1 MSQEE
6 PILTISVA
14 SKLLGLHPRTLMF
27 YERSELI
34 LPHRTSTQRRLFS
47 IKDLNR
53 LQFIKHLTQKQGV
66 NLKGVKLILEAIKIG
81 EENNIKLQ
89 RRLFPSFKLKKLI

>member
-1 MSQEE
+1 MPVKE

-14 SKLLGLHPRTLMF
+14 AKLLGLHPRTLMF
-27 YERSELI
+27 YEKAELI
-34 LPHRTSTQRRLFS
+34 APHRTGTNRRLFS
-47 IKDLNR
+47 IQDLNH
-53 LQFIKHLTQKQGV
+53 LQLIKYLTQKQGI
-66 NLKGVKLILEAIKIG
+66 NLKGVKFLLEAIKIG